1 MREEQ
6 QEIKALIET
15 FPKEFG
21 LAAFPGKVFT
31 LSQSSS
37 YWSEYEGAYLLYT
50 YIKQPDG
57 TFLAFAKGT
66 ANELRQNIRKLTTS
80 THS

>member
-6 QEIKALIET
+6 KEIQALIET

-50 YIKQPDG
+50 YIKQPYG
-57 TFLAFAKGT
+57 TFLAHAPWT
-66 ANELRQNIRKLTTS
+66 AQELRQNIRKLTS
-80 THS
+80 PSHS